1 MAAAAVPWH
10 DAGMDEPSVR
20 LALFE
25 PDRPHNLGAA
35 MRLCACLGVTLE
47 VVEPCGFPLDTR
59 RIRETALD
67 YHAQARWIR
76 HENLAAFEA
85 SRLARGRRLVLLST
99 WGEHFY
105 HRVAYRADDVLMV
118 GRESSGVPA
127 AVHERAGLRV
137 KIPMRPGLRS
147 LNVAVAAAIVLA
159 EALRQTGGLF
169 DPEIGARR
177 QA

>member
-1 MAAAAVPWH
+1 MAADAAPWH
-10 DAGMDEPSVR
+10 DVGMDEPRLR

-35 MRLCACLGVTLE
+35 LRLCACLGVTLE

-59 RIRETALD
+59 RIREAALD

-76 HENLAAFEA
+76 HANLASFEA

-99 WGEHFY
+99 RGEHFY

-127 AVHERAGLRV
+127 TIHERAELRV

-147 LNVAVAAAIVLA
+147 LNVALAAAIVLA
-159 EALRQTGGLF
+159 EALRQTGELF
-169 DPEIGARR
+169 EQELASGK